1 MGTDLHRDQEG
12 PDLRPK
18 TNLGGSRWQNGDF
31 HSFYRENISFCFLL
45 YTLRRNPCKLFGIFS
60 SQIISML
67 EAFEFYIGPFTY
79 HVVLLSVVGES
90 SLFLSMPWIYISH
103 RFDFHCYLAGW
114 RSEDVPQKVFV
125 FFHSTILNYN
135 AYTAIW
141 CKSHTFWVRRL
152 YDFVLLLASKY
163 IFSWSVY
170 ILFIFETFTFHLSY
184 EFNVLDNAF
193 LVHAPGFKT
202 VQERERQ
209 MKPAKVTIKP
219 IIV

>member
-12 PDLRPK
+12 PDIRPK
-18 TNLGGSRWQNGDF
+18 ANLGGPRWQNGDF
-31 HSFYRENISFCFLL
+31 HSFYIKIYIFLL
-45 YTLRRNPCKLFGIFS
+45 LAVHSETQSLQAIWHFGS
-60 SQIISML
+60 SML
-67 EAFEFYIGPFTY
+67 EAFEFCIGPFIY
-79 HVVLLSVVGES
+79 HVVLLSVVGN
-90 SLFLSMPWIYISH
+90 ISH

-152 YDFVLLLASKY
+152 YDFVLLLASKD

-170 ILFIFETFTFHLSY
+170 ILFIFETFTFLLSY